1 MMTLFDTAVDN
12 ILPNDGVARYF
23 GAVLDKPKA
32 DNYQKLLMETVEW
45 KHDEVVV
52 FGKKHV
58 TKRMVAWYGD
68 DNFSY
73 TYSGT
78 TRQATPWTKELL
90 ELRDMVEKLTATTY
104 NSCLLNLYHHGE
116 EGMGWHSDNE
126 DTLEPGATIAS
137 LSLGAERKFA
147 FKHRHTGETVSIML
161 ENGSLLTMMNEVQE
175 YWLHSLP
182 KTKKVHEP
190 RVNLTF
196 RRFGV

>member
-1 MMTLFDTAVDN
+1 MKLFDTAVDN
-12 ILPNDGVARYF
+12 ILPNDGVVRYF

-32 DNYQKLLMETVEW
+32 DNYQKRLMDTIDW

-58 TKRMVAWYGD
+58 TQRMVAWYGD
-68 DNFSY
+68 DNFGY

-78 TRQATPWTKELL
+78 IRQATPWTKELL
-90 ELRDMVEKLTATTY
+90 ELKGMVEKLTATTY

-126 DTLEPGATIAS
+126 DTLEPRATIAS

-161 ENGSLLTMMNEVQE
+161 ENGSLLAMMNEVQE

-182 KTKKVHEP
+182 KTKKVHAP

-196 RRFGV
+196 RRFVV

>member
-1 MMTLFDTAVDN
+1 MTLFDTAVDN